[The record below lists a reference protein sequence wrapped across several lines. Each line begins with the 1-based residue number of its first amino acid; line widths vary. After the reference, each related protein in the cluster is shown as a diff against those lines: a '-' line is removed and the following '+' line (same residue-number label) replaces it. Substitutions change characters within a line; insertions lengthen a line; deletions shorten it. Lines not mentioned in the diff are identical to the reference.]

1 MPSPLARLNPL
12 RNAFLAAAVFL
23 SVIVLLTLFAPVPV
37 ASAASFML
45 LPGGWLVR
53 FARLPA
59 GFITVVVAFYVNF
72 AVYTLLF
79 ALVLRLAIAR
89 KS

>member
-23 SVIVLLTLFAPVPV
+23 SIIVLLTLFAPVPI
-37 ASAASFML
+37 ASAASYLL
-45 LPGGWLVR
+45 LPGGWLAR

-72 AVYTLLF
+72 AVYALLF
-79 ALVLRLAIAR
+79 ALVLRLAVR

>member
-1 MPSPLARLNPL
+1 
-12 RNAFLAAAVFL
+12 
-23 SVIVLLTLFAPVPV
+23 
-37 ASAASFML
+37 ML